1 MRNPLSD
8 KVVGIQPSGIRKF
21 FDIVSEMKDA
31 ISLGVGEPDFDTPW
45 SIREEGIYSL
55 EKGRTYYTSNAG
67 LSELRTEICNFLNR
81 RYGLNYNPDG
91 ETLITVGGSEAID
104 LAFRA
109 MLNPGDE
116 VIIPQPSYV
125 SYLPCAVLADATPVL
140 VNLKEENE
148 FRLTPEELLSAITPK
163 TKILVFPFPN
173 NPTGAIMPKEELE
186 KIAQICIDKDIF
198 VVSDEIYSELTYGG
212 EHHCSI
218 ASIPGMTDRTI
229 VINGFS
235 KSHAMTGWR
244 LGYA

>member
-104 LAFRA
+104 LAFRSRA
-109 MLNPGDE
+109 MYHICHVRSLQMQHPYWLILRRRMSSGSHLKNFFPRLRRRRR
-116 VIIPQPSYV
+116 
-125 SYLPCAVLADATPVL
+125 YLYFRFLITLPVQSCRRK
-140 VNLKEENE
+140 NL
-148 FRLTPEELLSAITPK
+148 R
-163 TKILVFPFPN
+163 
-173 NPTGAIMPKEELE
+173 
-186 KIAQICIDKDIF
+186 
-198 VVSDEIYSELTYGG
+198 
-212 EHHCSI
+212 
-218 ASIPGMTDRTI
+218 R
-229 VINGFS
+229 
-235 KSHAMTGWR
+235 
-244 LGYA
+244 